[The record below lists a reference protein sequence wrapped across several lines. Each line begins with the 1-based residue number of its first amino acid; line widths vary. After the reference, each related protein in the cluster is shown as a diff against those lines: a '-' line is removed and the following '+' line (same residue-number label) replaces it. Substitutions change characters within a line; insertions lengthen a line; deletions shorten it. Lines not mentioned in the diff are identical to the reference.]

1 MPAGAGPAQVEPLAL
16 GAKHVGQRVEDR
28 LQLRLAIALA
38 LDSLRVEAER
48 DVVDEN
54 ASVDLCEV
62 DPALAAVDERVE
74 RADDVVAI
82 DAEVEGEVVSRP
94 GRDAG
99 VG

>member
-1 MPAGAGPAQVEPLAL
+1 MPAGAGPAQVEALAL
-16 GAKHVGQRVEDR
+16 GPEHVGQRVEDR

-54 ASVDLCEV
+54 AAVDLGEV

-82 DAEVEGEVVSRP
+82 DAEVEREVVAGP

-99 VG
+99 IG